1 MEKPQIEVQAGPA
14 PEDLVIQDIVVG
26 DGPEAQPGGMVEVH
40 YVGVDFENRRRVRF
54 LLGSR
59 PDH

>member
-40 YVGVDFENRRRVRF
+40 YVGVDLVIDLRE
-54 LLGSR
+54 LT
-59 PDH
+59 